1 MKNMNKAM
9 GSLLL
14 FFLFFGCAV
23 QPEQTLEL
31 SEEVNE
37 VDQINVDIEDID
49 SMDEDFSLNEL
60 DELETSL
67 DELEW
72 E

>member
-1 MKNMNKAM
+1 MEYMNKIM

-23 QPEQTLEL
+23 QPEPTLEL

-37 VDQINVDIEDID
+37 VDEVNLDIENID
-49 SMDEDFSLNEL
+49 SMDEDLSLDEL

>member
-1 MKNMNKAM
+1 MENMNKAM

-23 QPEQTLEL
+23 QPELEL
-31 SEEVNE
+31 EVSEELTE
-37 VDQINVDIEDID
+37 VDEVNADIEDID
-49 SMDEDFSLNEL
+49 SIDEDFSLDEL

>member
-23 QPEQTLEL
+23 QPEPALEDQEQGEVEAVN
-31 SEEVNE
+31 SE
-37 VDQINVDIEDID
+37 IEEID
-49 SMDEDFSLNEL
+49 DLDDEYRLDDFDEIESDL
-60 DELETSL
+60 DEL
-67 DELEW
+67 DW
-72 E
+72 

>member
-1 MKNMNKAM
+1 MNKAM

-23 QPEQTLEL
+23 QPEPTLEL

-37 VDQINVDIEDID
+37 VDEVSTDIEDID
-49 SMDEDFSLNEL
+49 SIDEDFSLDEFEDIEADL
-60 DELETSL
+60 DEL
-67 DELEW
+67 DW
-72 E
+72 

>member
-23 QPEQTLEL
+23 QPEPTLEL

-37 VDQINVDIEDID
+37 VDEVNLDIENID
-49 SMDEDFSLNEL
+49 SMDEDLSLDEL

>member
-23 QPEQTLEL
+23 QPEPTVEV
-31 SEEVNE
+31 SKEVNE
-37 VDQINVDIEDID
+37 VDEVSADIEDID
-49 SMDEDFSLNEL
+49 SIDEDFSLDEL

-67 DELEW
+67 DELDW

>member
-14 FFLFFGCAV
+14 FFLFFGCAM
-23 QPEQTLEL
+23 QPEQGLEM
-31 SEEVNE
+31 SEEVTE
-37 VDQINVDIEDID
+37 VDQVNADIEDID
-49 SMDEDFSLNEL
+49 SIDEDFSLDEL